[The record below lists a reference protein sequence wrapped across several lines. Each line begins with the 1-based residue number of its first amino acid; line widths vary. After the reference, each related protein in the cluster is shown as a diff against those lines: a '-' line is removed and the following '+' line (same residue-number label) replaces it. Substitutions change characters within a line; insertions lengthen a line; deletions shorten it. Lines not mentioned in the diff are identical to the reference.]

1 MQEQQKAEVAYK
13 DLKKFKKVLHNKD
26 NIIELTQYEISEKN
40 KVKQEKFHSQRKLE
54 KQDHNKKLKEIE
66 DRLLEAEQKREKEQ

>member
-13 DLKKFKKVLHNKD
+13 DLNKFKKVLINKD

-40 KVKQEKFHSQRKLE
+40 KVK
-54 KQDHNKKLKEIE
+54 
-66 DRLLEAEQKREKEQ
+66 